1 MVEFSIL
8 VSILGLFFVGLVE
21 LSFTL
26 LMRLPQRLEAQRES
40 EGGALEAYLEDPAS
54 FYVPARIMRGV
65 LLILATVL
73 AAQRVDPGV
82 VGGVT
87 LFLVMFLAAIGA
99 GQFLPAFVVRMSS
112 PERALDLLLPIF
124 TIAANVVSPLAA
136 LIMGRLASIERREP
150 AANGGAESAV
160 AAVTEET
167 SEEGESEQAQESR
180 LLRSVVEFGDT
191 LVREVMTPRPDIVAI
206 RSDATI
212 DDLRRLIQEQE
223 YSRLPV
229 YADNLDNIVGL
240 VVVKDLIQVAE
251 PLAGTQNISAI
262 LRPAAFVPETKRV
275 MDLLREFQQ
284 KRLQLAIVVD
294 EYGGTAGL
302 VTIEDVVEELVGEI
316 RDEYDSEADP
326 IVRETEDSYVFSAKV
341 SIEEMVD
348 LLGVSIE
355 DDGFETVGGYVLARV
370 GRVPSV
376 GEHFE
381 SDGLEVEVLEAER
394 RRVHKVRVRRQP
406 APVASESQG

>member
-1 MVEFSIL
+1 MVAFIIL
-8 VSILGLFFVGLVE
+8 VSIVGLFIVGLIE
-21 LSFTL
+21 MAFTL

-54 FYVPARIMRGV
+54 FYVPARIIRSA
-65 LLILATVL
+65 LLILAMVL
-73 AAQRVDPGV
+73 AAQLVDPGWT
-82 VGGVT
+82 GGVT
-87 LFLVMFLAAIGA
+87 LFGGMLATVFGA
-99 GQFLPAFVVRMSS
+99 GQLLPAVVIRYSS
-112 PERALDLLLPIF
+112 PERTLDLLLPIF
-124 TIAANVVSPLAA
+124 TIVANIISPVAA
-136 LIMGRLASIERREP
+136 LVTGRLGTVERRETVS
-150 AANGGAESAV
+150 NGGGDGVETVVTTEAAEDA
-160 AAVTEET
+160 
-167 SEEGESEQAQESR
+167 ESEQAQESR

-229 YADNLDNIVGL
+229 YAENLDNIVGH

-251 PLAGTQNISAI
+251 PLAGTQKISAI

-302 VTIEDVVEELVGEI
+302 VTVEDVVEELVGEI

-341 SIEEMVD
+341 SIEEMVE

-355 DDGFETVGGYVLARV
+355 GDGFETVGGYVLARV
-370 GRVPSV
+370 GRVPAV

-381 SDGLEVEVLEAER
+381 SDGLEVDVLEAER

-406 APVASESQG
+406 AAVESET

>member
-1 MVEFSIL
+1 MVLFLIL
-8 VSILGLFFVGLVE
+8 VSMVGLLFLGLVE
-21 LSFTL
+21 MAFTL

-40 EGGALEAYLEDPAS
+40 DGGALDAYLEDPAS
-54 FYVPARIMRGV
+54 FYVPARILRGA
-65 LLILATVL
+65 LLILATVM
-73 AAQRVDPGV
+73 AAQLVDPGI

-87 LFLVMFLAAIGA
+87 LFGSIFGASIFA
-99 GQFLPAFVVRMSS
+99 GQFLPAVVLRLSS
-112 PERALDLLLPIF
+112 PERTLDLLLPIF
-124 TIAANVVSPLAA
+124 TIAANVISPLAA
-136 LIMGRLASIERREP
+136 LVTGRLGGIERSEP
-150 AANGGAESAV
+150 SANGGSEAAATAAKAE
-160 AAVTEET
+160 AAEEA
-167 SEEGESEQAQESR
+167 ESEQAQETQ

-229 YADNLDNIVGL
+229 YAENLDNIVGL

-302 VTIEDVVEELVGEI
+302 VTVEDVVEELVGEI

-341 SIEEMVD
+341 SIEEMVE

-406 APVASESQG
+406 ETVASES

>member
-1 MVEFSIL
+1 MVAFIIL
-8 VSILGLFFVGLVE
+8 VSIVGLFIVGLIE
-21 LSFTL
+21 MAFTL

-54 FYVPARIMRGV
+54 FYVPARIIRSA
-65 LLILATVL
+65 LLILAMVL
-73 AAQRVDPGV
+73 AAQLVDPGWT
-82 VGGVT
+82 GGVT
-87 LFLVMFLAAIGA
+87 LFGGMLATVFGA
-99 GQFLPAFVVRMSS
+99 GQLLPAVVIRYSS
-112 PERALDLLLPIF
+112 PERTLDLLLPIF
-124 TIAANVVSPLAA
+124 TIVANIISPVAA
-136 LIMGRLASIERREP
+136 LVTGRLGTVERRETVS
-150 AANGGAESAV
+150 NGGGAGVETVVTTEAAEDA
-160 AAVTEET
+160 
-167 SEEGESEQAQESR
+167 ESEQAQESR

-229 YADNLDNIVGL
+229 YAENLDNIVGH

-251 PLAGTQNISAI
+251 PLAGTQKISAI

-302 VTIEDVVEELVGEI
+302 VTVEDVVEELVGEI

-341 SIEEMVD
+341 SIEEMVE

-355 DDGFETVGGYVLARV
+355 GDGFETVGGYVLARV
-370 GRVPSV
+370 GRVPAV

-381 SDGLEVEVLEAER
+381 SDGLEVDVLEAER

-406 APVASESQG
+406 AAVESET

>member
-1 MVEFSIL
+1 MGIVAFLAL
-8 VSILGLFFVGLVE
+8 VSGSGLFLVGLVE
-21 LSFTL
+21 MAFTL
-26 LMRLPQRLEAQRES
+26 LMRLPQRLEAERES
-40 EGGALEAYLEDPAS
+40 EGGAIDAYLDDPLT
-54 FYVPARIMRGV
+54 FFIPARVLRGT
-65 LLILATVL
+65 LLILATIFT
-73 AAQRVDPGV
+73 AQLVDPGW

-87 LFLVMFLAAIGA
+87 LFATMFFLAFGL
-99 GQFLPAFVVRMSS
+99 GQFVPAIIVRLGS
-112 PERALDLLLPIF
+112 PERTLNLLLPVF
-124 TIAANVVSPLAA
+124 TIAANAISPLTALVTGQLSAIQRPEPSGGTNRNETTATGSAA
-136 LIMGRLASIERREP
+136 TGEASESDQ
-150 AANGGAESAV
+150 AE
-160 AAVTEET
+160 
-167 SEEGESEQAQESR
+167 ESK

-229 YADNLDNIVGL
+229 YAENLDNIVGL

-262 LRPAAFVPETKRV
+262 MRPAAFVPETKQV
-275 MDLLREFQQ
+275 MDVLREFQQ

-302 VTIEDVVEELVGEI
+302 VTVEDVVEELVGEI

-326 IVRETEDSYVFSAKV
+326 IVRETDDTYVFSAKV
-341 SIEEMVD
+341 SIEEMIER
-348 LLGVSIE
+348 LGVTIE

-370 GRVPSV
+370 GRVPAV

-394 RRVHKVRVRRQP
+394 RRVHKVRVRRQL
-406 APVASESQG
+406 ATVETE

>member
-1 MVEFSIL
+1 MVQFTIL
-8 VSILGLFFVGLVE
+8 VSITALFFVGLVE
-21 LSFTL
+21 MAFTL
-26 LMRLPQRLEAQRES
+26 LMRLPQRLEAERES
-40 EGGALEAYLEDPAS
+40 EGGALDAYLEDPAR
-54 FYVPARIMRGV
+54 FFIPARILRGA
-65 LLILATVL
+65 LLVLATVL
-73 AAQRVDPGV
+73 GAQLVDPGMI
-82 VGGVT
+82 GGVT
-87 LFLVMFLAAIGA
+87 LFATMFVAAIGA
-99 GQFLPAFVVRMSS
+99 GQFLPALVIRYSS
-112 PERALDLLLPIF
+112 PERTLDLLLPIF
-124 TIAANVVSPLAA
+124 TIAANIISPLAS
-136 LIMGRLASIERREP
+136 LLTGRFGSLGRPEP
-150 AANGGAESAV
+150 AANGNGDNPTAAAQAESA
-160 AAVTEET
+160 AD
-167 SEEGESEQAQESR
+167 GESDQAQESR

-229 YADNLDNIVGL
+229 YAENLDNIVGL

-262 LRPAAFVPETKRV
+262 MRPAAFVPETKQV
-275 MDLLREFQQ
+275 MDVLREFQQ

-302 VTIEDVVEELVGEI
+302 VTVEDVVEELVGEI

-326 IVRETEDSYVFSAKV
+326 IVRETDDTYVFSAKV
-341 SIEEMVD
+341 SIEEMIER
-348 LLGVSIE
+348 LGVSIE

-370 GRVPSV
+370 GRVPAV

-394 RRVHKVRVRRQP
+394 RRVHKVRVRRQL
-406 APVASESQG
+406 AAVETE

>member
-1 MVEFSIL
+1 MVQFLIL
-8 VSILGLFFVGLVE
+8 VSIVGLFVVGLVE
-21 LSFTL
+21 MAFTL

-40 EGGALEAYLEDPAS
+40 EGGALEAYLEDPAR
-54 FYVPARIMRGV
+54 FYVPARILRGA
-65 LLILATVL
+65 LLIFATVM
-73 AAQRVDPGV
+73 AAQLVDPGV

-87 LFLVMFLAAIGA
+87 LFLSMFAAAIGA
-99 GQFLPAFVVRMSS
+99 GQFLPAWVVRVSS
-112 PERALDLLLPIF
+112 PERTLELLLPIF
-124 TIAANVVSPLAA
+124 TIVANVTSPLSS
-136 LIMGRLASIERREP
+136 LVTGLLGSIERREP
-150 AANGGAESAV
+150 VANGGAEDAA
-160 AAVTEET
+160 AAVK
-167 SEEGESEQAQESR
+167 SEASDEGESEQAQETR

-229 YADNLDNIVGL
+229 YAENLDNIVGL

-302 VTIEDVVEELVGEI
+302 VTVEDVVEELVGEI

-341 SIEEMVD
+341 SIEEMVE

-381 SDGLEVEVLEAER
+381 SDGLAVDVLEAER

-406 APVASESQG
+406 ATVASES